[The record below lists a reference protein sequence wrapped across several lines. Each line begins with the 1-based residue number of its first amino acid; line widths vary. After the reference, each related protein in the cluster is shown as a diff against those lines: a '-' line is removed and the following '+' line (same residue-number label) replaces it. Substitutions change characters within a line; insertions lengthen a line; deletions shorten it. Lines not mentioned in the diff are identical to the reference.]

1 MTRPDAERE
10 RLRDPL
16 AKAAAAVAED
26 PDALDSPDV
35 MRTAVRGVLE
45 VSRGDPLG
53 ALHYAV
59 REAIRARSQRD
70 QLIDMVDTF
79 KRQLREQ
86 PRLSRVL
93 SRPFAFGTNGD
104 VRRLFYAAPAGRE
117 SVAECVCVAD
127 PHETPPP
134 PLSFCYTD
142 PGGKFYLGA
151 APQLPPVQLE
161 EHPVIRADRES
172 DFDDVGSVVVRDAP
186 EHHSVLLADRALVA
200 AIRAH
205 LDEGEGVVVRH
216 DRLVARGI
224 VESSA
229 LAPEDW
235 LEIPPLDGPALSEL
249 VFPRWLQREW
259 QRDVRWM
266 ASRRPLRVL
275 LVGPT
280 GTGKTEGV
288 LRAGRQ
294 AARQEGRQLALIRM
308 SAPYIGSSYYSET
321 ERTIQRAVKRAERL
335 AQQGYVAVI
344 LIDEADALLGNSEQ
358 RYEGSV
364 DRRVRLA
371 FQELLSGELEGVAVY
386 LTMNPRSDSWL
397 PAAIDRRFR
406 KRRYPRTRRR
416 QMAGVCAGCVD
427 PAALDAL
434 GVTASEF
441 GDRVAD
447 FVYAGGFVVARV
459 LMHSGAT
466 RLVRARDLHDCS
478 PGKLRDLILDFCH
491 DVEDGAAGTLEP
503 LWTRLEREFRSAS
516 LSEANLFEMTFLAK
530 PDHDTV
536 KKVEPVLGGAS
547 TAAPGMIA

>member
-1 MTRPDAERE
+1 MSKPDGRRE

-16 AKAAAAVAED
+16 DKAAAVVTED
-26 PDALDSPDV
+26 PDALDNPEV
-35 MRTAVRGVLE
+35 VRTAVREVLE
-45 VSRGDPLG
+45 GFRGDPLG
-53 ALHYAV
+53 ALRYAV

-86 PRLSRVL
+86 PRLTRVL
-93 SRPFAFGTNGD
+93 SRPFAFGNNGD

-142 PGGKFYLGA
+142 SGGKFYLGA
-151 APQLPPVQLE
+151 APELPPAQLE
-161 EHPVIRADRES
+161 EHPVVRVDPES
-172 DFDDVGSVVVRDAP
+172 EFADVGCVVVRDGP
-186 EHHSVLLADRALVA
+186 ENHSVLLADRELVET
-200 AIRAH
+200 IQAH
-205 LDEGEGVVVRH
+205 LDDGEGVVVRH

-224 VESSA
+224 VESSIH
-229 LAPEDW
+229 APEDW
-235 LEIPPLDGPALSEL
+235 LEIPPLDGPALSDL
-249 VFPRWLQREW
+249 IFPRWLQDEW

-266 ASRRPLRVL
+266 VSRRPLRVL

-280 GTGKTEGV
+280 GTGKTEGA

-294 AARQEGRQLALIRM
+294 AAREAGRQLALVRM

-321 ERTIQRAVKRAERL
+321 ERTIHRAVKRAERL
-335 AQQGYVAVI
+335 ARQGYVTVI
-344 LIDEADALLGNSEQ
+344 LIDEADALLGNSEH
-358 RYEGSV
+358 RYEGAV
-364 DRRVRLA
+364 DRRVRLG
-371 FQELLSGELEGVAVY
+371 FQELLSGDLEGVAVY
-386 LTMNPRSDSWL
+386 LTMNSGSDSWL

-416 QMAGVCAGCVD
+416 QMAGICAGCVE
-427 PAALDAL
+427 PVALDKL

-441 GDRVAD
+441 GGRVAD
-447 FVYAGGFVVARV
+447 FVYAGGLVVARV

-478 PGKLRDLILDFCH
+478 PGKLRDLIVDFCH
-491 DVEDGAAGTLEP
+491 DVEDGTTRSLEP

-516 LSEANLFEMTFLAK
+516 LNEANLFEMTFLAK

-547 TAAPGMIA
+547 TAAPVLIA

>member
-1 MTRPDAERE
+1 MSKPDAERE
-10 RLRDPL
+10 RLRGPL
-16 AKAAAAVAED
+16 DKAAAVVAED
-26 PDALDSPDV
+26 PDALDNPEL
-35 MRTAVRGVLE
+35 VRAAMGEVLDRF
-45 VSRGDPLG
+45 RGDPVG
-53 ALHYAV
+53 ALRYAV

-70 QLIDMVDTF
+70 QLVDMVETF
-79 KRQLREQ
+79 KRQLGEQ

-93 SRPFAFGTNGD
+93 SRPFPFGNNGD

-127 PHETPPP
+127 PHQTPPP

-142 PGGKFYLGA
+142 SGGKFYLGA
-151 APQLPPVQLE
+151 APQLPLAQLE
-161 EHPVIRADRES
+161 EHPVVRADRES
-172 DFDDVGSVVVRDAP
+172 DFADVGCVVVNDGP
-186 EHHSVLLADRALVA
+186 EHHSVLLADRKLVET
-200 AIRAH
+200 IQAH
-205 LDEGEGVVVRH
+205 LEGGEGVVVRH

-224 VESSA
+224 VESSVQ
-229 LAPEDW
+229 APEDW
-235 LEIPPLDGPALSEL
+235 LEIPPLDGPVLSDL
-249 VFPRWLQREW
+249 VFPRWLREEW

-266 ASRRPLRVL
+266 VSRRPLRVL

-294 AARQEGRQLALIRM
+294 AAREADRQLAILRM

-321 ERTIQRAVKRAERL
+321 ERTIHRAVKRAERL
-335 AQQGYVAVI
+335 ARQGYVTMI
-344 LIDEADALLGNSEQ
+344 LIDEADALLGNSEH
-358 RYEGSV
+358 RYEGAV

-416 QMAGVCAGCVD
+416 QMAGVCAGSVE
-427 PAALDAL
+427 PAALDKL

-441 GDRVAD
+441 GGRVAD

-466 RLVRARDLHDCS
+466 TLVRARDLHDCS
-478 PGKLRDLILDFCH
+478 PGKLQDLIRDFCH
-491 DVEDGAAGTLEP
+491 DVEDGATGSLEP
-503 LWTRLEREFRSAS
+503 LWTRLDREFRSAS
-516 LSEANLFEMTFLAK
+516 LNEANLFEMTFLAR

-536 KKVEPVLGGAS
+536 KKVEPVLGGGS
-547 TAAPGMIA
+547 TAAPVLIA